1 MAEALAVVGIVAS
14 IVQLVDFSS
23 KILSHLDEFR
33 SGAEEVPKSFR
44 HIKVELPLLQDA
56 FRLIK
61 EAIDAGSV
69 GNGTKRAL
77 LPAIQGCREQVA
89 ELDAI
94 LAKTLPGTG
103 DSWHTRGKKAILS
116 LNQDHR
122 VESISKILRGYIG
135 TLTFYYTVASPSF
148 QPLTGSIV
156 YDKQIAQPPHYFNVC
171 P

>member
-33 SGAEEVPKSFR
+33 

-69 GNGTKRAL
+69 ENGTKRAL

-94 LAKTLPGTG
+94 LAKTLPETG

-135 TLTFYYTVASPSF
+135 TLTFYYTVASSSF